1 MYCLFSYHY
10 HKVVNCALK
19 SYVCLICGPEFF
31 LLFEPS
37 SLEWMS
43 SGSTWSSLTRRI
55 PPGSL
60 LAVGECSVMPDSVTP
75 FCTRGPHQPPWSVG
89 FSGKNTGV
97 DCHTLLQ
104 GIFLIQRSNS
114 CLLWLLHWQVDS
126 LPLAPPWAIL

>member
-19 SYVCLICGPEFF
+19 NYVCLICGPEFF

-37 SLEWMS
+37 GLEWMC
-43 SGSTWSSLTRRI
+43 SGSTWSSLTRRRI
-55 PPGSL
+55 PPGSP
-60 LAVGECSVMPDSVTP
+60 LAVGECSVMPDSVSPWTVA
-75 FCTRGPHQPPWSVG
+75 HQPTLSIG

-104 GIFLIQRSNS
+104 GIFLTQGLNLGLRHCRMMSH
-114 CLLWLLHWQVDS
+114 LEA
-126 LPLAPPWAIL
+126 PLVATGP